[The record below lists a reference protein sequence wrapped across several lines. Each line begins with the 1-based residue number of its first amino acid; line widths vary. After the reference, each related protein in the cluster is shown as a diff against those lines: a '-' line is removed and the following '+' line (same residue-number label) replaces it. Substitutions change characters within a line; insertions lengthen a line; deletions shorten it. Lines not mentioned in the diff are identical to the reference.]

1 MTLRELLGTTAAL
14 LILMTAGPLAA
25 QDTAGARSEGVA
37 VEDDG
42 SDGGGDRLADLE
54 EAIKAQQD
62 RIDTLEK
69 KEADAQGE
77 VEELKGQLEEMK
89 EEQEMAQLEALDT
102 GEDYATEKKMQVYGF
117 FDTTFVKNFFKKNS
131 PFDLYFPNKSSFMMS
146 SVNLYFK
153 SQMTQT
159 LSAMVETKLIYF
171 PHGWEESYPTVVV
184 MNNDDGTQTTVLT
197 DGEYNRT
204 NTQVRD
210 QNTLG
215 YTKYG
220 GIAIERA
227 HLTYKPFD
235 WLGIMAGR
243 YLTPYGI
250 WNVDH
255 GTPVLLSIRV
265 PYLQTRESVPL
276 SQMGVQVFGRFY
288 PGPDLFFDYAF
299 TVSNGRGPI
308 DTIMD
313 LDENKGLGLRLRLSY
328 EGKNL
333 TVSAGAYG
341 YMGEYTDSQKEIF
354 VQVDPNLHLDES
366 ADMPIQALTTV
377 NENYDEMVLA
387 TDLLIEFFGIRMQGE
402 YVRRRVDYKEVTPL
416 ESIDVLFSDTNLT
429 QNLYTA
435 SFIGNSFYALLAYTL
450 PLDKWISPVKITPYG
465 IYENVTENDT
475 LLRTSTWA
483 IAAGLNI
490 KPSPFVSIKLEYG
503 QATPKNDVFGTGRQV
518 GAQVA
523 VSF

>member
-14 LILMTAGPLAA
+14 LILTAAGPLAA
-25 QDTAGARSEGVA
+25 QDTAGARSEDVA

-62 RIDTLEK
+62 RIDALEK

-117 FDTTFVKNFFKKNS
+117 FDTTFVKNFFRKNS

-197 DGEYNRT
+197 DGVYGRT
-204 NTQVRD
+204 DTQVRD

-215 YTKYG
+215 YTRYG

-366 ADMPIQALTTV
+366 ADPGADDRQRELRR
-377 NENYDEMVLA
+377 DGPRHRPPDRVLRDQDA
-387 TDLLIEFFGIRMQGE
+387 GRVRPAAGRLQRGDPPGQHRRPVLGHQPDAEPLHGE
-402 YVRRRVDYKEVTPL
+402 LHR
-416 ESIDVLFSDTNLT
+416 
-429 QNLYTA
+429 QQ
-435 SFIGNSFYALLAYTL
+435 
-450 PLDKWISPVKITPYG
+450 
-465 IYENVTENDT
+465 
-475 LLRTSTWA
+475 LLR
-483 IAAGLNI
+483 AAGVHA
-490 KPSPFVSIKLEYG
+490 PPG
-503 QATPKNDVFGTGRQV
+503 QVDISGEDHTLRNL
-518 GAQVA
+518 
-523 VSF
+523 